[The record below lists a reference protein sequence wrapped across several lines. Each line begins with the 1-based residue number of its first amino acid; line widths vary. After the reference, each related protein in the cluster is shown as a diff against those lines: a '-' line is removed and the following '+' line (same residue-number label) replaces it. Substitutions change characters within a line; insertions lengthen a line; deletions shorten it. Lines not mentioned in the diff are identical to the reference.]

1 MYKINRLILNLINYR
16 KKILPI
22 IFYEIIYSIKYFK
35 SGNNYKIQDHNI
47 RTDAI
52 PCPYFFIREITK
64 FVNQTIN
71 KINGNSNKNKKP
83 EIVLMIGYPACGKS
97 SFTKKKYNNYKIIN
111 QDALKTKAKCLK
123 TLKLYL
129 KQTNNIVIDNLNQD
143 IKTRKEYIDLAKE
156 KDYFIKCYYF
166 NIGLDICQHLNNL
179 RMKLF
184 NKEKIPDIVYR
195 IFDKNF
201 EYPSL
206 NEGFDEVNEVL
217 FSLDFIDEKHKKEFF
232 MLS

>member
-1 MYKINRLILNLINYR
+1 MNNVLMSINSAE
-16 KKILPI
+16 KDGA
-22 IFYEIIYSIKYFK
+22 EIIVD
-35 SGNNYKIQDHNI
+35 GETMCD
-47 RTDAI
+47 
-52 PCPYFFIREITK
+52 
-64 FVNQTIN
+64 TIE
-71 KINGNSNKNKKP
+71 SNKSLEGEGP
-83 EIVLMIGYPACGKS
+83 FQAASTYLSI
-97 SFTKKKYNNYKIIN
+97 
-111 QDALKTKAKCLK
+111 
-123 TLKLYL
+123 L

-184 NKEKIPDIVYR
+184 NKEKIPDVVYR